1 MHSHIKVQD
10 GDLAKLEQKIRHG
23 INSVNTYQG
32 YDSKMV
38 AYEGGTIRP
47 GTGFRSCGVSTPN
60 LTPVCSAGTPA
71 SGRSSRTVHASR
83 SLACSKET
91 HENRPRPRTA
101 GCATSNSRVQ
111 GHTGV
116 QVKSAAG
123 RQSSNA
129 NNLITVP
136 SSIKNEWL
144 ILETYH
150 QLMSED
156 KHAEEQDKVQKGE
169 TPKLHVTT
177 RMSVVVRDFNTYPE
191 NVIPGKT
198 ATDSLP

>member
-1 MHSHIKVQD
+1 M
-10 GDLAKLEQKIRHG
+10 
-23 INSVNTYQG
+23 
-32 YDSKMV
+32 
-38 AYEGGTIRP
+38 
-47 GTGFRSCGVSTPN
+47 
-60 LTPVCSAGTPA
+60 
-71 SGRSSRTVHASR
+71 
-83 SLACSKET
+83 
-91 HENRPRPRTA
+91 
-101 GCATSNSRVQ
+101 
-111 GHTGV
+111 